1 MSDNNNRLDVT
12 TWFFDFVERSR
23 GYFNT
28 QEYQMLKDVVEMV
41 RSCGEGVEGDTRD
54 IVDRLNTF
62 TANNTDWPTIA
73 DAAQEI
79 RDLRETVNDLTEWSE
94 GVEGDN
100 DTLRKEIVRLREERD
115 AARRDFCNGSYDD
128 PYLVARERGWDCF
141 KNEKQHTYICD
152 HCGETTDSD
161 NAFHYAELP
170 QDIASANKGES
181 ATLCRKCEKMIE
193 ANANNQDFRTTDM
206 S

>member
-1 MSDNNNRLDVT
+1 MNNDNNTPKSASHMLYHELAANGGTKRDNNNIPSPEFLRSLAQNDYNIDGKFLADGKRLY
-12 TWFFDFVERSR
+12 E
-23 GYFNT
+23 
-28 QEYQMLKDVVEMV
+28 
-41 RSCGEGVEGDTRD
+41 
-54 IVDRLNTF
+54 
-62 TANNTDWPTIA
+62 IA
-73 DAAQEI
+73 DEI
-79 RDLRETVNDLTEWSE
+79 RDLREAVNDLSAWSE
-94 GVEGDN
+94 GAEADN
-100 DTLRKEIVRLREERD
+100 DTLRKEIARLRDERD
-115 AARRDFCNGSYDD
+115 AARRDFCNASYDD
-128 PYLVARERGWDCF
+128 PHLVARERGWDCF

-193 ANANNQDFRTTDM
+193 ANANNADFRNTDM